1 MKRNEEY
8 DWILNELPYADPF
21 LFVDEIL
28 RVDNNGAEGSYLF
41 KTDSDFY
48 GGHFKNNPV
57 TPGVLLTECCAQIG
71 LVSLGIFLFGKE
83 TKLKNLSIGMSSSQM
98 EFLLPVFP
106 GERVRVVSE
115 LVYFRFQKLKCQV
128 KMYNINDKLVCK
140 GVLAGMIGEANE

>member
-1 MKRNEEY
+1 MKKESF

-28 RVDNNGAEGSYLF
+28 RVDEEGAEGSYRF
-41 KTDSDFY
+41 KSDSDFY
-48 GGHFKNNPV
+48 RGHFKNNPV

-83 TKLKNLSIGMSSSQM
+83 TKLKTLSIGMSSSQM
-98 EFLLPVFP
+98 DYLLPVFP

-128 KMYNINDKLVCK
+128 KMYNENDKLVCK
-140 GVLAGMIGEANE
+140 GILAGMIGVANE

>member
-1 MKRNEEY
+1 M
-8 DWILNELPYADPF
+8 
-21 LFVDEIL
+21 
-28 RVDNNGAEGSYLF
+28 
-41 KTDSDFY
+41 
-48 GGHFKNNPV
+48 
-57 TPGVLLTECCAQIG
+57 TECCAQIG

-128 KMYNINDKLVCK
+128 KMYNENDKLVCK